1 MDSTYDKI
9 VYVLLCINQRLDPKI
24 TSEQREIDIGRLKE
38 LLDKL
43 VYWGLVEVE
52 QDSIVYKLSQAGQ
65 NILNY
70 NDNEPAVNLIQVENA
85 RE

>member
-70 NDNEPAVNLIQVENA
+70 NDNEPAMNLIQVENA